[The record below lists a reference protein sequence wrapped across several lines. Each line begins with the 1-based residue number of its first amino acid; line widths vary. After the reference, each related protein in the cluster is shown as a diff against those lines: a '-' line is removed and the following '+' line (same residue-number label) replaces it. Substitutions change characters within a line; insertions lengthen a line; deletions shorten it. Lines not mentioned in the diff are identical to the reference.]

1 MALNVG
7 SRLGHYDVTALIGEG
22 GMGQVYQATDTKLQ
36 RQVALKILPPDTAA
50 DPERLDRFQRE
61 AQVIA
66 ALNHPNVVT
75 IYSVEEADA
84 THFLTMELVEGR
96 TLVELIPPR
105 GLSLEDLFALAIP
118 LIDAVSAAHE
128 RGVVHRDLKPAN
140 VMVGTDG
147 RLKILDFGLAKL
159 KPEFS
164 SRSDVETAAT
174 TWHTAS
180 HHVLGTPSYMS
191 PEQAEGKPADARSDV
206 FSLGVLLFE
215 MATGRRPFQG
225 DSPMATIS
233 SILRDA
239 APPVT
244 QIRPDL
250 PGDLDRVIRRCLAKD
265 LTRRYQEALELQNEL
280 IDLKDQVMSSEAV
293 PATATTSV
301 LPSRSWWPRVA
312 VTAAVVTAI
321 AVAIAFRLVMDSR
334 QTSQLPLPV
343 NFNQLTNSPGIE
355 WFPSLSPDGQ
365 WIVFAGDAA
374 GNRDI
379 YLQSVTGQTAINL
392 TADSVDDD
400 D

>member
-1 MALNVG
+1 
-7 SRLGHYDVTALIGEG
+7 
-22 GMGQVYQATDTKLQ
+22 
-36 RQVALKILPPDTAA
+36 
-50 DPERLDRFQRE
+50 
-61 AQVIA
+61 
-66 ALNHPNVVT
+66 
-75 IYSVEEADA
+75 
-84 THFLTMELVEGR
+84 
-96 TLVELIPPR
+96 
-105 GLSLEDLFALAIP
+105 
-118 LIDAVSAAHE
+118 
-128 RGVVHRDLKPAN
+128 
-140 VMVGTDG
+140 
-147 RLKILDFGLAKL
+147 
-159 KPEFS
+159 
-164 SRSDVETAAT
+164 
-174 TWHTAS
+174 
-180 HHVLGTPSYMS
+180 
-191 PEQAEGKPADARSDV
+191 
-206 FSLGVLLFE
+206 
-215 MATGRRPFQG
+215 
-225 DSPMATIS
+225 MATIS

-265 LTRRYQEALELQNEL
+265 PTRRYQEALELQNEL